1 MQKFRISKQN
11 FNPIHTFEC
20 GQIFRYYK
28 DKNNCYFVYS
38 GQSCAKISE
47 SGSWYII
54 QSNNVKYFENF
65 FDIKTNYAK
74 LKTKLLK
81 YHMLKE
87 AINFGYGIR
96 ILKQPIFEVI
106 VSFIISQ
113 NNNIKRIQSIIEKIC
128 TNFGTKI
135 VDELG
140 DYFAFPTQEQFL
152 TISEESYTKLGLGY
166 RAEYLKQTV
175 PKLTDEFCNYLLT
188 LNTKQARAELI
199 KLKGIGRKVADCILL
214 FGLNKKDVFPVD
226 VWIEK
231 MFYKYF
237 STEISKS
244 KFSRDKISDFLVN
257 KFSDLS
263 GLAQQYL
270 YYLIR
275 ENY

>member
-1 MQKFRISKQN
+1 MQEFKISKQN
-11 FNPIHTFEC
+11 FNPLHTLEC

-28 DKNNCYFVYS
+28 DKNDRYLVYS
-38 GQSCAKISE
+38 GQYCAKISE
-47 SGSWYII
+47 ERNCYIV
-54 QSNNVKYFENF
+54 QSNNVEYFKNF
-65 FDIKTNYAK
+65 FDIKTNYSK
-74 LKTKLLK
+74 LKTELLK
-81 YHMLKE
+81 YRMLKE
-87 AINFGYGIR
+87 AIYFGFGIR
-96 ILKQPIFEVI
+96 ILKQPLFEVI

-113 NNNIKRIQSIIEKIC
+113 NNNIKRIQGIIEKIC

-140 DYFAFPTQEQFL
+140 DYFAFPTQKQFL
-152 TISEESYTKLGLGY
+152 TISEESYEKLGLGY
-166 RAEYLKQTV
+166 RAEYLKQTI

-237 STEISKS
+237 STEISKA
-244 KFSRDKISDFLVN
+244 KFSRDKISDFLVD
-257 KFSDLS
+257 KFADLS